1 MGFLLN
7 LFKKTSDN
15 EKLLSG
21 ENQHIQYLINKI
33 EGLEEKLEK
42 LQSDKINY
50 ELIIVNLKNEL
61 VSLQKDKESLQQ
73 LLDQKNEVPCFLDD
87 HDDFETEEP
96 LSHNNNFTDITDDD
110 IDDDITDDDILT
122 EKVLESIRIDGVI
135 LDENNPAFIDAF
147 DIVNNSNESL
157 FLTGKAGTGKTTFLK
172 YLVSQL
178 KKKFI
183 VLAPTGV
190 AAVNAGGVTLHSFFQ
205 LSFSPYLPDDS
216 RLTIEELKFNKEK
229 LDIIKNVETIIIDE
243 ISMVRCD
250 IIDAISQ
257 ILQRLR
263 HNNKPF
269 GGVQMVF
276 IGDLFQ
282 LSPIADSRF
291 WEFLGEFYK
300 NEFFFESYAFK
311 NKKFKYI
318 ELEKIYRQSD
328 PVFIDLLNRV
338 RENETTISDL
348 QLLNSR
354 LRNINNHSLDGYIT
368 LSTHRKDADSLN
380 SIKLAKLTTK
390 LYSFNSI
397 ITGMFDEKSAPADI
411 LLSIKV
417 GAQVMLIK
425 NNLPDYYNGSMGVVE
440 KIEEE
445 RSINENGEEL
455 IEDVIYIK
463 LYSNN
468 EVVKVSRNVWE
479 EHKYTYN
486 REKKRIEPE
495 VIGTFTQFPIKLAW
509 AITIHKSQGLTF
521 DKVIIDAGKAF
532 THGQT
537 YVALSRC
544 RSLDGT
550 LLKTRID
557 KKSIIVNENVL
568 EFMQQQMKNKQA
580 DFDLDDDFPF

>member
-21 ENQHIQYLINKI
+21 ENQHIQYLVNKI
-33 EGLEEKLEK
+33 EDLEEKLEK

-87 HDDFETEEP
+87 HDDFETGEP
-96 LSHNNNFTDITDDD
+96 LSRNNNFTDIA
-110 IDDDITDDDILT
+110 DDDITDDDILT
-122 EKVLESIRIDGVI
+122 EKSIRIDGVI

-172 YLVSQL
+172 YLTSQL

-216 RLTIEELKFNKEK
+216 RLTIEELKFNKDK

-291 WEFLGEFYK
+291 WEF
-300 NEFFFESYAFK
+300 
-311 NKKFKYI
+311 
-318 ELEKIYRQSD
+318 Q
-328 PVFIDLLNRV
+328 
-338 RENETTISDL
+338 
-348 QLLNSR
+348 
-354 LRNINNHSLDGYIT
+354 
-368 LSTHRKDADSLN
+368 
-380 SIKLAKLTTK
+380 
-390 LYSFNSI
+390 
-397 ITGMFDEKSAPADI
+397 
-411 LLSIKV
+411 
-417 GAQVMLIK
+417 
-425 NNLPDYYNGSMGVVE
+425 
-440 KIEEE
+440 
-445 RSINENGEEL
+445 
-455 IEDVIYIK
+455 
-463 LYSNN
+463 
-468 EVVKVSRNVWE
+468 
-479 EHKYTYN
+479 
-486 REKKRIEPE
+486 
-495 VIGTFTQFPIKLAW
+495 
-509 AITIHKSQGLTF
+509 
-521 DKVIIDAGKAF
+521 
-532 THGQT
+532 
-537 YVALSRC
+537 
-544 RSLDGT
+544 
-550 LLKTRID
+550 
-557 KKSIIVNENVL
+557 
-568 EFMQQQMKNKQA
+568 
-580 DFDLDDDFPF
+580 